1 MRSNELV
8 LHFRLEKIVL
18 IDVCTEIII
27 FVRFYILDFQ
37 NGIKVSVFFV
47 KNSVKLITMCQ
58 LNVWNVVFNIYF
70 IIYSAD
76 TVIILRSTAK
86 RPVIIKNYLIVLLRT
101 S

>member
-1 MRSNELV
+1 M
-8 LHFRLEKIVL
+8 
-18 IDVCTEIII
+18 
-27 FVRFYILDFQ
+27 LDFQ

>member
-1 MRSNELV
+1 M
-8 LHFRLEKIVL
+8 L

-27 FVRFYILDFQ
+27 FVRFYTLDFQ

>member
-1 MRSNELV
+1 
-8 LHFRLEKIVL
+8 
-18 IDVCTEIII
+18 
-27 FVRFYILDFQ
+27 
-37 NGIKVSVFFV
+37 
-47 KNSVKLITMCQ
+47 MCQ

>member
-1 MRSNELV
+1 M
-8 LHFRLEKIVL
+8 L

-27 FVRFYILDFQ
+27 FVRFYMLDFQ

-58 LNVWNVVFNIYF
+58 LNVFNVVFNIYF